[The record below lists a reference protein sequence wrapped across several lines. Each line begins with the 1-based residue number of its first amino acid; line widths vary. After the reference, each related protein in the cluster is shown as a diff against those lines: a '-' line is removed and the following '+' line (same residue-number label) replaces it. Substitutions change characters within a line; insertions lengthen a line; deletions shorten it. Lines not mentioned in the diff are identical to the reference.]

1 MIVIAPD
8 KFRGTLTARQA
19 AVTIADALRRRGVK
33 SPIFLYPMA
42 DGGEGTGGA
51 LAGDDVAEISTGIRR
66 LTTGDYVVTSADV
79 IGHGS
84 FADDSD
90 PLRRSSAA
98 LGRAIADILNEDRS
112 DSRIYVGIGGT
123 ATVDC
128 GAGLLYALGARFV
141 MKDGS
146 RRESVPTVYEFSDIV
161 SVDYSG
167 VDIDMLRR
175 RVVALCDVRAS
186 LLPDGEGLSMLS
198 FARQKGVDDEHMPVL
213 REAARC
219 FKSAVGYG
227 DGIYDGAGG
236 GTGFAL
242 TNILGCEAHD
252 GARMILNRL
261 PVDSAE
267 IECFI
272 TGEGRIDAQ
281 TSGGKVV
288 AAVFERAAQLDVP
301 AYAFGGCVED
311 PVDDRRIFSTMRPG
325 EEPPA
330 SSEEAR
336 LRLWKTVFE
345 AAVKL

>member
-1 MIVIAPD
+1 
-8 KFRGTLTARQA
+8 
-19 AVTIADALRRRGVK
+19 
-33 SPIFLYPMA
+33 MA
-42 DGGEGTGGA
+42 DGGEGTGEA

-79 IGHGS
+79 IGHCS
-84 FADDSD
+84 FSSDSD

-112 DSRIYVGIGGT
+112 DSRIFVGIGGT

-128 GAGLLYALGARFV
+128 GAGLLYELGARFV

-146 RRESVPTVYEFSDIV
+146 RRDSAPTVYEFSGIE
-161 SVDYSG
+161 SVDLSG
-167 VDIDMLRR
+167 VDIETLRR

-186 LLPDGEGLSMLS
+186 LLPDGEELSMLS
-198 FARQKGVDDEHMPVL
+198 FARQKGVDDEHMSVL
-213 REAARC
+213 REAVRC
-219 FKSAVGYG
+219 FKRAGGCG

-242 TNILGCEAHD
+242 GNVLGCEAHD
-252 GARMILNRL
+252 GARMILDRL
-261 PVDSAE
+261 PVAPDE

-288 AAVFERAAQLDVP
+288 AAVFERAAQLGVP
-301 AYAFGGCVED
+301 AYAFGGCVEG
-311 PVDDRRIFSTMRPG
+311 PVDDRCIFSTMRPG
-325 EEPPA
+325 EKPPA

-336 LRLWKTVFE
+336 LRLWKAVFE
-345 AAVKL
+345 APVKL

>member
-42 DGGEGTGGA
+42 DGGEGTGEA

-79 IGHGS
+79 IGHRS

-112 DSRIYVGIGGT
+112 DNRIYVGIGGT

-128 GAGLLYALGARFV
+128 GAGLLYALGARFDNACGV
-141 MKDGS
+141 CPDVP
-146 RRESVPTVYEFSDIV
+146 SVYDFADIV
-161 SVDYSG
+161 SVDFSG

-175 RVVALCDVRAS
+175 RVVTLCDVRAS
-186 LLPDGEGLSMLS
+186 LLPDGDGLSMLS

-219 FKSAVGYG
+219 FKSAVGCG

-252 GARMILNRL
+252 GARMILSRL

-288 AAVFERAAQLDVP
+288 AAVFERAAQLGVP
-301 AYAFGGCVED
+301 AYAFGGCVEG
-311 PVDDRRIFSTMRPG
+311 PVDDRCIFSTMRPG
-325 EEPPA
+325 EDAPA

-336 LRLWKTVFE
+336 LRLWKAVFE
-345 AAVKL
+345 APVKL

>member
-42 DGGEGTGGA
+42 DGGEGTGEAMAAGA
-51 LAGDDVAEISTGIRR
+51 GVEVSSGIRR

-79 IGHGS
+79 IGHVS

-112 DSRIYVGIGGT
+112 DSRIYVGVGGT

-146 RRESVPTVYEFSDIV
+146 RRESAPTVYEFSGIE
-161 SVDYSG
+161 SVDFSG

-175 RVVALCDVRAS
+175 RVVTLCDVRAS
-186 LLPDGEGLSMLS
+186 LLPDGDGLSMLS

-219 FKSAVGYG
+219 FKRAVGCG

-242 TNILGCEAHD
+242 ANVLGCESCD
-252 GARMILNRL
+252 GARMILDRL
-261 PVDSAE
+261 PVARAD
-267 IECFI
+267 IECLI
-272 TGEGRIDAQ
+272 TGEGCIDAQ
-281 TSGGKVV
+281 TGGGKVV
-288 AAVFERAAQLDVP
+288 AAVFELASELNVP

>member
-42 DGGEGTGGA
+42 DGGEGTGEA

-79 IGHGS
+79 IGHRS

-141 MKDGS
+141 NACGVCPDVP
-146 RRESVPTVYEFSDIV
+146 SVYDFADIV
-161 SVDYSG
+161 SVDFSG
-167 VDIDMLRR
+167 VDIDILRR

-186 LLPDGEGLSMLS
+186 LLPDGKGLSMLS
-198 FARQKGVDDEHMPVL
+198 FARQKGVDDEHMQL
-213 REAARC
+213 LCEAATAFSR
-219 FKSAVGYG
+219 AVGCKTGLYG
-227 DGIYDGAGG
+227 GAGG

-242 TNILGCEAHD
+242 ANVLGCESCD
-252 GARMILNRL
+252 GARMILDRL
-261 PVDSAE
+261 PVARAD
-267 IECFI
+267 IEYLI
-272 TGEGRIDAQ
+272 TGEGCIDAQ
-281 TSGGKVV
+281 TGGGKVV
-288 AAVFERAAQLDVP
+288 AAVFELASELNVP
-301 AYAFGGCVED
+301 AYAFGGCVD
-311 PVDDRRIFSTMRPG
+311 GPVDEKHVFSTMRPG
-325 EEPPA
+325 DPMPDSA
-330 SSEEAR
+330 DEAR
-336 LRLWKTVFE
+336 RRLWRTVAE
-345 AAVKL
+345 APVKL

>member
-1 MIVIAPD
+1 
-8 KFRGTLTARQA
+8 
-19 AVTIADALRRRGVK
+19 
-33 SPIFLYPMA
+33 MA
-42 DGGEGTGGA
+42 DGGEGTGEA

-79 IGHGS
+79 IGHRS

-112 DSRIYVGIGGT
+112 DNRIYVGIGGT

-141 MKDGS
+141 NACGVCPDVP
-146 RRESVPTVYEFSDIV
+146 SVYDFADIV
-161 SVDYSG
+161 SVDFSG

-175 RVVALCDVRAS
+175 RVVTLCDVRAS
-186 LLPDGEGLSMLS
+186 LLPDGDGLSMLS

-213 REAARC
+213 REATRC
-219 FKSAVGYG
+219 FKRAVGCG
-227 DGIYDGAGG
+227 DGLYDGSGG

-252 GARMILNRL
+252 GARMMLSRL

-288 AAVFERAAQLDVP
+288 AAVFERAAQLGVP
-301 AYAFGGCVED
+301 AYAFGGCVEG
-311 PVDDRRIFSTMRPG
+311 PVDDRCIFSTMRPG
-325 EEPPA
+325 EKPPA

-336 LRLWKTVFE
+336 VRLWKAVFE
-345 AAVKL
+345 APVKL

>member
-1 MIVIAPD
+1 
-8 KFRGTLTARQA
+8 
-19 AVTIADALRRRGVK
+19 
-33 SPIFLYPMA
+33 MA
-42 DGGEGTGGA
+42 DGGEGTGEA

-79 IGHGS
+79 IGHCS
-84 FADDSD
+84 FSSDSD

-98 LGRAIADILNEDRS
+98 LGRVIADIMNQDTS
-112 DSRIYVGIGGT
+112 GSRIYVGVGGT

-141 MKDGS
+141 MKDGL

-161 SVDYSG
+161 SVDFSG

-175 RVVALCDVRAS
+175 RVVTLCDVRAS
-186 LLPDGEGLSMLS
+186 LLPDGDGLSMLS
-198 FARQKGVDDEHMPVL
+198 FARQKGVDDEHMPAL
-213 REAARC
+213 REAVRC
-219 FKSAVGYG
+219 FKRAGGCG

-252 GARMILNRL
+252 GARMILDRL
-261 PVDSAE
+261 TVDE
-267 IECFI
+267 TDIECFI
-272 TGEGRIDAQ
+272 TGEGRIDSQ
-281 TSGGKVV
+281 TCGGKVV

-301 AYAFGGCVED
+301 AYAFGGCVEGS
-311 PVDDRRIFSTMRPG
+311 VDDKRIFSAMRPG
-325 EEPPA
+325 EKPPA

-336 LRLWKTVFE
+336 LRLWKAVFE
-345 AAVKL
+345 APVKL

>member
-1 MIVIAPD
+1 
-8 KFRGTLTARQA
+8 
-19 AVTIADALRRRGVK
+19 
-33 SPIFLYPMA
+33 MA
-42 DGGEGTGGA
+42 DGGEGTGEA

-79 IGHGS
+79 IGHRS

-112 DSRIYVGIGGT
+112 DNRIYVGIGGT

-128 GAGLLYALGARFV
+128 GAGLLYALGARFDNACGV
-141 MKDGS
+141 CPDVP
-146 RRESVPTVYEFSDIV
+146 SVYDFADIV
-161 SVDYSG
+161 SVDFSG

-175 RVVALCDVRAS
+175 RVVTLCDVRAS
-186 LLPDGEGLSMLS
+186 LLPDGDGLSMLS

-219 FKSAVGYG
+219 FKSAVGCG

-252 GARMILNRL
+252 GARMILSRL

-288 AAVFERAAQLDVP
+288 AAVFERAAQLGVP
-301 AYAFGGCVED
+301 AYAFGGCVEG
-311 PVDDRRIFSTMRPG
+311 PVDDRCIFSTMRPG
-325 EEPPA
+325 EDAPA

-336 LRLWKTVFE
+336 LRLWKAVFE
-345 AAVKL
+345 APVKL